1 MVAVL
6 KHVATV
12 ALVVAV
18 ILNSAALTLRGGVI
32 LRGREPGEGGGVG
45 GLRVVVEW
53 VKTIRR

>member
-6 KHVATV
+6 MHVATV

-32 LRGREPGEGGGVG
+32 L
-45 GLRVVVEW
+45 
-53 VKTIRR
+53 

>member
-45 GLRVVVEW
+45 GLRVVVE
-53 VKTIRR
+53 